1 MIIKREFI
9 LSEDDIKEAIKDY
22 LYYEVEEV
30 EDKDKISIVLKAK
43 LKTDN
48 ERITGYEIIA
58 ICKEDT
64 GNAEQA

>member
-22 LYYEVEEV
+22 LYYEV

-64 GNAEQA
+64 GNA

>member
-22 LYYEVEEV
+22 LYYEVE
-30 EDKDKISIVLKAK
+30 DKDKISIVLKAK

-48 ERITGYEIIA
+48 ERIAGYEIIA

-64 GNAEQA
+64 GNA

>member
-1 MIIKREFI
+1 MIIKREII
-9 LSEDDIKEAIKDY
+9 LDEDDIKEAIKDY
-22 LYYEVEEV
+22 LYYEV

-64 GNAEQA
+64 GNA

>member
-22 LYYEVEEV
+22 IYYEV
-30 EDKDKISIVLKAK
+30 EDKDKVSIVLNAK
-43 LKTDN
+43 LKTDDKC
-48 ERITGYEIIA
+48 IAGYEIIA

-64 GNAEQA
+64 GNA